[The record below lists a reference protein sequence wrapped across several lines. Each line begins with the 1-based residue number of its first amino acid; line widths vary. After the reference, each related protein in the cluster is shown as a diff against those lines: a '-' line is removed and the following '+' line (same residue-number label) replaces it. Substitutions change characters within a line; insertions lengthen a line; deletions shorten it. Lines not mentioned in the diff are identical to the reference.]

1 MEMDVYECGE
11 CIRAFATEKDSE
23 VKQCPNC
30 GSVLFEFSHEV
41 VLVQKI
47 KRPLTMPCEKVG

>member
-11 CIRAFATEKDSE
+11 CIRAFAIEKNQD
-23 VKQCPNC
+23 VTCCPSC
-30 GSVLFEFSHEV
+30 GSELFEFSHEV
-41 VLVQKI
+41 VLIQKI